1 MNLSENHDVQ
11 QHDQQLLDYIMY
23 VATERFEKDVKS
35 YENSKHINGML
46 PEDYACRFTQ
56 IYQSQLMTTITKA
69 YDNRLSSLSYPVI
82 PIFDSTV
89 PLIHTNLDDHD
100 HGESTVLEMLV
111 GSNKAID
118 FFDSLR
124 PAFNNDCLQANYT
137 NVKYV
142 LPKLLE
148 TDLTTQRW
156 HELMHF
162 GGKELVLLTDTQYK
176 FKALK
181 SLKDSLND
189 AIKIAQQDTVDLIVM
204 LTFLKPFLNFY

>member
-1 MNLSENHDVQ
+1 MINKNK
-11 QHDQQLLDYIMY
+11 QHDQQLLDRIMY
-23 VATERFEKDVKS
+23 VATERFEKDVKNH
-35 YENSKHINGML
+35 ENGKHVNNMP
-46 PEDYACRFTQ
+46 PEGYANRFTK
-56 IYQSQLMTTITKA
+56 IYQNQLMTTLTKD

-82 PIFDSTV
+82 PIFDSTD

-100 HGESTVLEMLV
+100 HSESTVFEMLV
-111 GSNKAID
+111 GSDKAID
-118 FFDSLR
+118 FFDSSR
-124 PAFNNDCLQANYT
+124 TAFNDDCLQADYT

-148 TDLTTQRW
+148 TDFTAQRW

-162 GGKELVLLTDTQYK
+162 GGKELVLLTNTQCK
-176 FKALK
+176 FKALT
-181 SLKDSLND
+181 SLKDSLNE